1 MRFVDIDL
9 ARSASGVRLVVVKGV
24 PSPWSEAAKGIF
36 VVKGIDGLLVR
47 ASPPDDAVRQWT
59 GSHNAP
65 VLMLDG
71 DPPRTHWSEILE
83 AAERI
88 GGSVKLVPDDPEQRI
103 RMFGAAHEL
112 LGEGGLAWSARL
124 LAVHRG
130 LTTEGREGFPLRVAR
145 YIGAKYGY
153 APDRMDDVKARVV
166 ALLGRVADMAEAN
179 RARGSDYLLGDSLT
193 ALDIYA
199 AAALAVLSPPGEA
212 QCVGMHPAIRHAFAT
227 GAPDDVRAALPGVL
241 REHRDL
247 VYKRHLGA
255 PVEL

>member
-1 MRFVDIDL
+1 MRYTDIDQ
-9 ARSASGVRLVVVKGV
+9 ARSASGVRLVVVGGV
-24 PSPWSEAAKGIF
+24 PSPWSEAARGIF
-36 VVKGIDGLLVR
+36 TVKGIDGLLVR

-65 VLMLDG
+65 VLMVDSA
-71 DPPRTHWSEILE
+71 PPRTHWSDILE

-88 GGSVKLVPDDPEQRI
+88 GGRVKLVPVDPDERV
-103 RMFGAAHEL
+103 RMFGMAHEL

-130 LTTEGREGFPLRVAR
+130 MTTEGREGFSLRTAR

-153 APDRMDDVKARVV
+153 VPDRIDGVKARLVTI
-166 ALLGRVADMAEAN
+166 LGRFADMARAS
-179 RARGSDYLLGDSLT
+179 RARGSDYLLGDRLT

-199 AAALAVLSPPGEA
+199 AAAFGVLSPPGEV
-212 QCVGMHPAIRHAFAT
+212 QCVGMHPAIRHAFET
-227 GAPDDVRAALPGVL
+227 GAPDDVRATLPAVL
-241 REHRDL
+241 CEHRDRM
-247 VYKRHLGA
+247 YARHLGA

>member
-1 MRFVDIDL
+1 MRYADIDQ
-9 ARSASGVRLVVVKGV
+9 ARGASGVRLVVVGGV
-24 PSPWSEAAKGIF
+24 PSPWSEAARGIF
-36 VVKGIDGLLVR
+36 AVKGLDGLLVR

-65 VLMLDG
+65 VLMLDD
-71 DPPRTHWSEILE
+71 DPPRTHWSDILE

-88 GGSVKLVPDDPEQRI
+88 GGDVKLVPADPDERI

-124 LAVHRG
+124 LGVHRG
-130 LTTEGREGFPLRVAR
+130 MTTDGREGFPLRVAR
-145 YIGAKYGY
+145 YIGPKYGY
-153 APDRMDDVKARVV
+153 APDRVEDAQARVM
-166 ALLGRVADMAEAN
+166 ALLGRFADMARAS

-199 AAALAVLSPPGEA
+199 SAALGVLSPPSDA
-212 QCVGMHPAIRHAFAT
+212 HCVGMHPTIRHAFAT
-227 GAPDDVRAALPGVL
+227 GAPEDVRTALPGVL
-241 REHRDL
+241 CEHRDRI
-247 VYKRHLGA
+247 YARHLGA